1 MTIQIYMGPGL
12 DPFDFKSSLFSSD
25 TSQVL
30 VLSQNIG
37 GQLQVHFVHTYIH
50 MKGSHLDLARICLLY
65 LIKVNTVLILGFLEK
80 VHIIG
85 GTNTDIFRLLWVFE
99 WD

>member
-12 DPFDFKSSLFSSD
+12 DPFDCKSSLFSSD

-37 GQLQVHFVHTYIH
+37 GQLQVTGYLNGTELTEFVYLYALESGNGIFLD
-50 MKGSHLDLARICLLY
+50 SH
-65 LIKVNTVLILGFLEK
+65 
-80 VHIIG
+80 
-85 GTNTDIFRLLWVFE
+85 
-99 WD
+99 

>member
-12 DPFDFKSSLFSSD
+12 DPFDCKSSLFSSD

-37 GQLQVHFVHTYIH
+37 GQLQVTGYLNGTEWTEFVYLYAWKVETEFFLD
-50 MKGSHLDLARICLLY
+50 SH
-65 LIKVNTVLILGFLEK
+65 
-80 VHIIG
+80 
-85 GTNTDIFRLLWVFE
+85 
-99 WD
+99 